1 MTTPKP
7 QSRQSMPRPTLRIP
21 NDLKAAYSNMVR
33 ISHQPSEVVL
43 EFAQKLPGPQP
54 AVVVSQVL
62 MSPISVKL
70 FHQAL
75 ADNIK
80 KYESTFGEIKIPV
93 DASLA
98 EYSKLFRP
106 PSESPEEGHTPPT
119 DGTPT

>member
-7 QSRQSMPRPTLRIP
+7 KQNRRIQRPSIRIP

-33 ISHQPSEVVL
+33 ISHQPSEVVF

-54 AVVVSQVL
+54 AMVVSQVL

-75 ADNIK
+75 ADNLK
-80 KYESTFGEIKIPV
+80 KYEKTFGEIKVPV

-106 PSESPEEGHTPPT
+106 PSESPEEDNNPPT